1 MSQIDFG
8 LKVIRNSCN
17 SLRHNS
23 DTYIILSKMV
33 SNLGVIISVD
43 LAINSSK
50 CQIEMTHPVN
60 RIISASTMHIFDPK
74 KFILSPLNIGEKTV
88 KIN

>member
-1 MSQIDFG
+1 
-8 LKVIRNSCN
+8 
-17 SLRHNS
+17 
-23 DTYIILSKMV
+23 MV

-43 LAINSSK
+43 LAITSSK